1 MTVFPG
7 ALRQGHNPENAGCSC
22 ERCAVTGEIIRYMM
36 FWMPRSDRALW
47 PVPAPRLA
55 DRS

>member
-22 ERCAVTGEIIRYMM
+22 ERCAVNGEIIRYMM